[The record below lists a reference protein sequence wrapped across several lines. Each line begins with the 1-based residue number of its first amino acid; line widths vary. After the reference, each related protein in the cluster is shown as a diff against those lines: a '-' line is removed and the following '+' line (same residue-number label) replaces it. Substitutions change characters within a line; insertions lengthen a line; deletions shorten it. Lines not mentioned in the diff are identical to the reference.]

1 MDPDVEQWIGRKAEW
16 IRGWIE
22 RRVQWLKREG
32 IEIVLVLE

>member
-1 MDPDVEQWIGRKAEW
+1 MDPDVEQWIGRKAKW

-32 IEIVLVLE
+32 IEFVLVLE